1 MKMFK
6 IIILILLYQSSA
18 AQETIIKSNYSI
30 RDFFKKDNEI
40 TYIEKR
46 MVFTKTVNFRDEK
59 HLKCSPSSQ
68 IFSLFS
74 AIFLWISIFL
84 DVLKSLNSAR
94 YEK

>member
-6 IIILILLYQSSA
+6 IIILILLYQSSI

-46 MVFTKTVNFRDEK
+46 MVFTKTVNSFRDYFIGGYGLE
-59 HLKCSPSSQ
+59 
-68 IFSLFS
+68 IY
-74 AIFLWISIFL
+74 
-84 DVLKSLNSAR
+84 DNS
-94 YEK
+94 E